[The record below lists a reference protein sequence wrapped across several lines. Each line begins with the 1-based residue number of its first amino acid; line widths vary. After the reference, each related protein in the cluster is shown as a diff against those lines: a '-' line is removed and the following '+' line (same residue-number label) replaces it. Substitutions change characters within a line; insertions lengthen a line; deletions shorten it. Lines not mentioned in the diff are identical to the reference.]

1 VEKYCPS
8 KSNAFYLD
16 EQSDQ
21 EKEDTLK
28 EVVLIGNEYS
38 DSDDATEQKEFL
50 ASIRH
55 ITVVR
60 RTLT

>member
-21 EKEDTLK
+21 EKEDK
-28 EVVLIGNEYS
+28 EVVLTGNEYS
-38 DSDDATEQKEFL
+38 DSDDATERKEFL